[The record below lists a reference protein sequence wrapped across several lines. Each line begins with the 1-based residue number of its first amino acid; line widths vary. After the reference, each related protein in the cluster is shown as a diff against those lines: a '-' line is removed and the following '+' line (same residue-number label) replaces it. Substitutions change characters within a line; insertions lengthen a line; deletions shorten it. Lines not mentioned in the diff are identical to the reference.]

1 MRELTEAELE
11 DVVLGCALL
20 ATGGGGTMEAGRRV
34 VAEGM
39 AAGLAFRLATLEELP
54 DDGRVVTPYYC
65 GSLVPTEGPNLPG
78 TSQHENREPI
88 LAVEALQ
95 DHLGEAFVGVVATEI
110 GAGNTMAA
118 WKVAAEL
125 DLPLVDGDPAG
136 RSVPNL
142 EHSTYFL
149 HGVPID
155 PLAVANA
162 YGDVLVALRV
172 ADDVHAEALVRA
184 LAVASG
190 GHVGVADHP
199 VSVTTAARTLLPGT
213 LTLSERL
220 GAVLREVGEDLDSAV
235 AGLQA
240 VAPFSLRFRGRAA
253 ADAAHE
259 GREGF
264 TYGETHLEGTGPFER
279 ERYRIWFKN
288 ENLVAWRDDAVDV
301 TGPDPICVLSPQGPV
316 LNPWLEEGTE
326 VVVLGLPATEAWR
339 SPRGV
344 ELLGPRAFGFDFDP
358 VLLEVARG

>member
-20 ATGGGGTMEAGRRV
+20 ATGGGGTMEAGHRV
-34 VAEGM
+34 VAEGL
-39 AAGLAFRLATLEELP
+39 AARQAFRLATLEELP
-54 DDGRVVTPYYC
+54 KDGRVVTPYYC
-65 GSLVPTEGPNLPG
+65 GSLGPAEGPGLSSVARNEG
-78 TSQHENREPI
+78 REPVV
-88 LAVEALQ
+88 AVEALQ
-95 DHLGEAFVGVVATEI
+95 DHLGDPFVGVVATEI

-125 DLPLVDGDPAG
+125 ALPLVDGDPAG

-162 YGDVLVALRV
+162 YGDVLVAPTV
-172 ADDVHAEALVRA
+172 VDDVHAEALVRA

-199 VSVTTAARTLLPGT
+199 VSVATAARTLLPGT
-213 LTLSERL
+213 VSLAARL
-220 GAVLREVGEDLDSAV
+220 GAVLREAGEDLDAAV
-235 AGLQA
+235 AGLQKA
-240 VAPFSLRFRGRAA
+240 APFSLRFRGRAA
-253 ADAAHE
+253 ADASYE

-264 TYGETHLEGTGPFER
+264 TYGEMHLEGTGSLAG

-288 ENLVAWRDDAVDV
+288 ENLAAWRDDAVDLS
-301 TGPDPICVLSPQGPV
+301 GPDLICVLAPGGPV
-316 LNPWLEEGTE
+316 LNPHLRLGTE
-326 VVVLGLPATEAWR
+326 VAVLGLPAVDAWR
-339 SPRGV
+339 SEKGV
-344 ELLGPRAFGFDFDP
+344 ALLGPRAFGFDFDAA
-358 VLLEVARG
+358 LLPD